1 MLNMLGE
8 YDCKCDAKG
17 RIMFPAGLRKQLQE
31 VVHDGFVVNRD
42 MFGKSLVLYPAK
54 QWTEVSAEIG
64 KLNRFV
70 AKNVQFIRKFNNGAT
85 KVELDSA
92 GRLLLPPALASY
104 AGIDKDVKVTGSGD
118 RIEIWSKAAYEA
130 MINEDVDMAALS
142 EEVMG
147 GIKPG
152 DENAA

>member
-1 MLNMLGE
+1 MLNLLGE

-31 VVHDGFVVNRD
+31 VVHDGFVINRD
-42 MFGKSLVLYPAK
+42 MFSKCLVLYPMK
-54 QWTEVSAEIG
+54 QWSEVSTQVG

-70 AKNVQFIRKFNNGAT
+70 AKNVQFIRRFNNGAT

-92 GRLLLPPALASY
+92 GRLLLPPALA
-104 AGIDKDVKVTGSGD
+104 AFADVNKEVKLSALGD
-118 RIEIWSKAAYEA
+118 RIELWSKSAYDN

-147 GIKPG
+147 GVNPDG
-152 DENAA
+152 DE